1 MTGNDTPLQAYF
13 DRLSSDDR
21 ARLEERM
28 ERYRDQLEAQGY
40 EVTIAEGEGGFFAG
54 VLVIDEEK
62 GRFGFLESTG
72 SVSWI
77 TGDVG
82 GVGALGAAIAQNP
95 TEKLESE
102 VDGLEN
108 VEVE

>member
-1 MTGNDTPLQAYF
+1 MTGNDTPIESYF
-13 DRLSSDDR
+13 NRLGSDDR

-28 ERYRDQLEAQGY
+28 ERYRDQLESQGY
-40 EVTIAEGEGGFFAG
+40 EVTLAEGGGGFFAG
-54 VLVIDEEK
+54 VLVIDDER

-77 TGDVG
+77 SGDVG
-82 GVGALGAAIAQNP
+82 GLGALGSAIAQNP
-95 TEKLESE
+95 SEKLESE
-102 VDGLEN
+102 VEGLEN